1 MLRVRKSRVSNQSS
15 MASSRS
21 PGAWLSSSTGSGA
34 SSLTDRWE
42 ARQRVLI
49 VQGPD
54 LSEGEQITMFTTQVC
69 CPAMAGSRKK
79 VAGHLS
85 WGDREVEG
93 AICGKK
99 KNPRLHFQDAS
110 SRLI

>member
-1 MLRVRKSRVSNQSS
+1 M
-15 MASSRS
+15 
-21 PGAWLSSSTGSGA
+21 GSGA
-34 SSLTDRWE
+34 ASLTDRWE

-49 VQGPD
+49 VEGPD
-54 LSEGEQITMFTTQVC
+54 LSEGEQITMFTTWVC

-99 KNPRLHFQDAS
+99 KKKSQASLPRCKFKANMMNLKKVTDP
-110 SRLI
+110 